1 MPQEQNPAAKSA
13 AKNNEK
19 SDLKQLLANKPLL
32 YTIAGSVGVVVVMF
46 IIMIAVLLNVGSA
59 NSANP
64 NQSKQIKASEKVIK
78 NDPVTLFT
86 TESTGKALEVQALLA
101 REQITAA
108 KVDNGSKVS
117 IVLKEY
123 TQDQRDRAL
132 LAIVKSGLLDEH
144 TGLEIFDKGD
154 FTATKDDKKIRLVR
168 AINGELARLIR
179 KIPPIENAQVFISIP
194 EQTFFAQNQ
203 KPITATVQI
212 TMPSGERLDNMKIK
226 AISNLLLGAVHG
238 LTVDNIS
245 ITDTNGTVYNS
256 IIGASDDAI
265 AKIEENDKYM
275 QSKVSAQLDKL
286 LGKGNYVATVST
298 FLTQA
303 PVEKSSIIYDPDKKT
318 SVTEQQFKE
327 SLGDNQS
334 DSTSSGMNPVSL
346 YVPDGVKGTVQK
358 GTSSQDRQYARTATE
373 TQYGVSKTQVNEYLD
388 AGIIEKISIA
398 VSIEESAIPTN
409 MSLEELKVLIAN
421 AASPKVSPDDVS
433 IAFVE
438 SNSLVLAPDKENEL
452 PKPEESGNPWWT
464 VGVILLIGLVVGL
477 SHIGGKVKTEARKQE
492 EELEYLRQVTAT
504 QEQQLKEVTS
514 QASNLIAKQEQMAQ
528 NLIEQKNQYTLAIEQ
543 VKSAQA
549 AAAQAQAQAAQ
560 AQAMPRFNLS
570 DAIDELETDFNAVDE
585 SEAIEKIKN
594 WIESA

>member
-1 MPQEQNPAAKSA
+1 M
-13 AKNNEK
+13 EK
-19 SDLKQLLANKPLL
+19 FDLKQLLANKPLL
-32 YTIAGSVGVVVVMF
+32 YTIVGCIGVVVVMF
-46 IIMIAVLLNVGSA
+46 IIMIAVIINTGSSS
-59 NSANP
+59 NNANP
-64 NQSKQIKASEKVIK
+64 DQIKQIKASEKVIK

-101 REQITAA
+101 REQITAS

-154 FTATKDDKKIRLVR
+154 FTSTKDDKKIRLVR

-212 TMPSGERLDNMKIK
+212 TMPSGERLDNMKVK

-238 LTVDNIS
+238 LSADNIS

-275 QSKVSAQLDKL
+275 QSKVNSQLDKL

-303 PVEKSSIIYDPDKKT
+303 PVEKSSILYDPDQKT
-318 SVTEQQFKE
+318 SVSEQQFKE

-346 YVPDGVKGTVQK
+346 YVPDGVKTTVQK

-373 TQYGVSKTQVNEYLD
+373 TQYGVSKTQINEYLD

-409 MSLEELKVLIAN
+409 MSLDELKTLIAN
-421 AASPKVSPDDVS
+421 AASPKVDPEDVS

-464 VGVILLIGLVVGL
+464 VGAILLAGLILGL
-477 SHIGGKVKTEARKQE
+477 SHIGGRVKNETKKQE
-492 EELEYLRQVTAT
+492 EELEYLRQIAAT
-504 QEQQLKEVTS
+504 QEQQLKEVTN
-514 QASNLIAKQEQMAQ
+514 QANNLIAKQEQMAQ
-528 NLIEQKNQYTLAIEQ
+528 NMIEQKNQYTLAIEQ

-549 AAAQAQAQAAQ
+549 AAQAKAQSMQ
-560 AQAMPRFNLS
+560 MPKANLA
-570 DAIDELETDFNAVDE
+570 DALDELEADFNSVDE
-585 SEAIEKIKN
+585 GEAIEKIKN
-594 WIESA
+594 WIEST

>member
-1 MPQEQNPAAKSA
+1 M
-13 AKNNEK
+13 EK
-19 SDLKQLLANKPLL
+19 FDLKQLLANKPLL
-32 YTIAGSVGVVVVMF
+32 YTIIGCIGVV
-46 IIMIAVLLNVGSA
+46 IIMFVIMLAVIVNTGSS
-59 NSANP
+59 NNANP
-64 NQSKQIKASEKVIK
+64 NQAKQIKASEKVIK

-86 TESTGKALEVQALLA
+86 TESSGKALEVQALLA

-108 KVDNGSKVS
+108 KIDNGSKVS

-154 FTATKDDKKIRLVR
+154 FTSTKDDKKIRLVR

-194 EQTFFAQNQ
+194 EQTFFSQNQ

-212 TMPSGERLDNMKIK
+212 TMPSGERLDNMKVK

-238 LTVDNIS
+238 LEADNIS

-275 QSKVSAQLDKL
+275 QSKVNSQLDKL

-303 PVEKSSIIYDPDKKT
+303 PIEKSSILYNPDQKT
-318 SVTEQQFKE
+318 SVSEQHFKE
-327 SLGDNQS
+327 ALGDNS
-334 DSTSSGMNPVSL
+334 TDSTSSGMNPVSL
-346 YVPDGVKGTVQK
+346 YVPEGVKTGIQK
-358 GTSSQDRQYARTATE
+358 GSSSQDRQYARTASE
-373 TQYGVSKTQVNEYLD
+373 TQYGVSKTQINEYQN

-398 VSIEESAIPTN
+398 VSIEESSIPTN
-409 MSLEELKVLIAN
+409 MSLDELKTLIAN
-421 AASPKVSPDDVS
+421 AASPKVDPEDVS

-464 VGVILLIGLVVGL
+464 VGILLLIGLILGL
-477 SHIGGKVKTEARKQE
+477 GHIGRKVKSETKKQE

-528 NLIEQKNQYTLAIEQ
+528 NMIEQKNQYTLAIEQ
-543 VKSAQA
+543 VKNQA
-549 AAAQAQAQAAQ
+549 AAAQAKAEA
-560 AQAMPRFNLS
+560 PKINLA
-570 DAIDELETDFNAVDE
+570 DAIDELETDFNSVDE
-585 SEAIEKIKN
+585 NEAIEKIKN
-594 WIESA
+594 WIEST

>member
-1 MPQEQNPAAKSA
+1 M
-13 AKNNEK
+13 EK
-19 SDLKQLLANKPLL
+19 FDLKQLLENKPLL
-32 YTIAGSVGVVVVMF
+32 YTIVGCVGLVIVMF
-46 IIMIAVLLNVGSA
+46 IIMIATIVNMGASTG
-59 NSANP
+59 NNP
-64 NQSKQIKASEKVIK
+64 NQAKQIKAAERVIK

-86 TESTGKALEVQALLA
+86 TESSGKALEVQALLA
-101 REQITAA
+101 REQITAT

-154 FTATKDDKKIRLVR
+154 FTSTKDDKKIRLVR

-179 KIPPIENAQVFISIP
+179 KIPPIENAQVFVSIP
-194 EQTFFAQNQ
+194 EQTFFSQNQ

-238 LTVDNIS
+238 LESDNIS
-245 ITDTNGTVYNS
+245 ITDTNGNVYNS

-265 AKIEENDKYM
+265 AKLEENDKYM
-275 QSKVSAQLDKL
+275 QSKVNAQLDKL

-298 FLTQA
+298 YLTQA
-303 PVEKSSIIYDPDKKT
+303 PVEKSSILYDPDQKT
-318 SVTEQQFKE
+318 SVSEQQFRE
-327 SLGDNQS
+327 SLGDNSQ
-334 DSTSSGMNPVSL
+334 DSTSSGMNPVSV
-346 YVPDGVKGTVQK
+346 YVPDGVKTGVQK

-373 TQYGVSKTQVNEYLD
+373 TQYGVSKTQINEYMD
-388 AGIIEKISIA
+388 AGIIEKITIA
-398 VSIEESAIPTN
+398 VSIEESAIPVN
-409 MSLEELKVLIAN
+409 MSLEELRTLIAS
-421 AASPKVSPDDVS
+421 AASPKVDPDDVS

-464 VGVILLIGLVVGL
+464 VGAILLVGLILGL
-477 SHIGGKVKTEARKQE
+477 SHIGGKVKKEAKKRE
-492 EELEYLRQVTAT
+492 EELEYLRQVTET
-504 QEQQLKEVTS
+504 QEQQLKEVTT

-528 NLIEQKNQYTLAIEQ
+528 NMIEQKNQYTLALEQ
-543 VKSAQA
+543 VKNAQA
-549 AAAQAQAQAAQ
+549 EAVKAQDMVKNNIPA
-560 AQAMPRFNLS
+560 FKFE
-570 DAIDELETDFNAVDE
+570 DAIDELETDFNSVDE
-585 SEAIEKIKN
+585 TEAIEKIKN

>member
-1 MPQEQNPAAKSA
+1 M
-13 AKNNEK
+13 EK
-19 SDLKQLLANKPLL
+19 FDLKQLLANKPLF
-32 YTIAGSVGVVVVMF
+32 YTIIVCVGLVVVMF
-46 IIMIAVLLNVGSA
+46 IIMIATLINVGS
-59 NSANP
+59 NTANP
-64 NQSKQIKASEKVIK
+64 NQDKQIKAAERVIK

-86 TESTGKALEVQALLA
+86 TESSGKALEVQALLA
-101 REQITAA
+101 REQITAT

-154 FTATKDDKKIRLVR
+154 FTSTKDDKKIRLVR

-179 KIPPIENAQVFISIP
+179 KIPPIENAQVFVSIP
-194 EQTFFAQNQ
+194 EQTFFSQNQ

-238 LTVDNIS
+238 LESDNIS
-245 ITDTNGTVYNS
+245 ITDTNGNVYNS

-265 AKIEENDKYM
+265 AKLEENDKYM
-275 QSKVSAQLDKL
+275 QSKVNAQLDKL

-298 FLTQA
+298 YLTQA
-303 PVEKSSIIYDPDKKT
+303 PVEKSSILYDPDQKT
-318 SVTEQQFKE
+318 SVSEQQFKE

-334 DSTSSGMNPVSL
+334 DSTSSGMNPVSV
-346 YVPDGVKGTVQK
+346 YVPDGVQNGVQK

-373 TQYGVSKTQVNEYLD
+373 TQYGVSKTQINEYMD
-388 AGIIEKISIA
+388 AGIIEKITIA
-398 VSIEESAIPTN
+398 VSIEESAIPVN
-409 MSLEELKVLIAN
+409 MSLDELRTLIAS
-421 AASPKVSPDDVS
+421 AASPKVDPDDVS

-464 VGVILLIGLVVGL
+464 VGAILLVGLILGL
-477 SHIGGKVKTEARKQE
+477 SHIGGKVKKETKKRE
-492 EELEYLRQVTAT
+492 EELEYLRQVTET
-504 QEQQLKEVTS
+504 QEQQLKEVTT

-528 NLIEQKNQYTLAIEQ
+528 NMIEQKNQYTLALEQ
-543 VKSAQA
+543 VKNAQA
-549 AAAQAQAQAAQ
+549 EAAKASANNTSALGIK
-560 AQAMPRFNLS
+560 FE
-570 DAIDELETDFNAVDE
+570 DAIDELETDFDSVDE
-585 SEAIEKIKN
+585 TEAIEKIKN
-594 WIESA
+594 WIEST